1 MEWPLILALALLVPC
16 VLMPA
21 FFIWYLN
28 RGGVTV
34 SVRFA
39 REKRSK
45 PVPVREKGDADS
57 GQYEEV
63 LLQDLKRYLRDN
75 PPVPE

>member
-1 MEWPLILALALLVPC
+1 MEWPLILALALLLPC

-34 SVRFA
+34 SVKFA
-39 REKRSK
+39 RTR
-45 PVPVREKGDADS
+45 PVAGEPEDRELDE
-57 GQYEEV
+57 YEQLV
-63 LLQDLKRYLRDN
+63 LADLKRYLQQN

>member
-21 FFIWYLN
+21 FFVWYLN

-34 SVRFA
+34 SIRFA
-39 REKRSK
+39 REKR
-45 PVPVREKGDADS
+45 PRTVAVGEEGEEDATQFEAVLLEDLERYLRHNPPVRE
-57 GQYEEV
+57 
-63 LLQDLKRYLRDN
+63 
-75 PPVPE
+75 